1 MLWEIDI
8 DQSACGVVS
17 IDIDNFL
24 TRGEVH
30 SLDMILCIDIADY
43 VEKLAS
49 SVAPSTV
56 ISKHHCLPT
65 ADLAHF

>member
-1 MLWEIDI
+1 
-8 DQSACGVVS
+8 
-17 IDIDNFL
+17 
-24 TRGEVH
+24 
-30 SLDMILCIDIADY
+30 MISCIDIADY
-43 VEKLAS
+43 VEELAS